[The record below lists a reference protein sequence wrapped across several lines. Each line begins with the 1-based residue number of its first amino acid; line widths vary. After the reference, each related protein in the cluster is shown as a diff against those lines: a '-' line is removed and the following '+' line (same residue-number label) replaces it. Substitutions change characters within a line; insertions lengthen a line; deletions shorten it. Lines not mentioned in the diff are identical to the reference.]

1 MSTETT
7 ARLRDM
13 TQDVKTRRYV
23 LTLEMQDA
31 PAAMRVWDELHGAD
45 KAYGNYQRSD
55 TGRKI
60 VPVN

>member
-31 PAAMRVWDELHGAD
+31 PAAMRAWDELHGD
-45 KAYGNYQRSD
+45 EKVK
-55 TGRKI
+55 RK
-60 VPVN
+60 

>member
-23 LTLEMQDA
+23 LTLEMQDCKA
-31 PAAMRVWDELHGAD
+31 QHIETADPEDVKSLLQMWDE
-45 KAYGNYQRSD
+45 KEK
-55 TGRKI
+55 RK
-60 VPVN
+60 